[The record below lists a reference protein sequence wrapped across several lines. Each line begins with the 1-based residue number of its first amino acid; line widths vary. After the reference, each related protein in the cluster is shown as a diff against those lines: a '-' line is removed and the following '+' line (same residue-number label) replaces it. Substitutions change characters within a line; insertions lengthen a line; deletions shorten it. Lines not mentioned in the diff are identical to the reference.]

1 MQYLFLLVG
10 CLWWSASAFAQK
22 ILSTDELNGN
32 WAGTLTQHKSS
43 NSVAATYYFELA
55 ITARP
60 NGSVEG
66 RSYIKHEHYYGEF
79 AFRGFYRGG
88 ALHIEEHTL
97 TQRTAVQFFDWCYK
111 LMVLESS
118 IEKHI
123 YTLKG
128 SWQGT
133 SVSSTCTP
141 GQIVLHKM
149 QNA

>member
-1 MQYLFLLVG
+1 L
-10 CLWWSASAFAQK
+10 AQK
-22 ILSTDELNGN
+22 ILSADELNGN

-43 NSVAATYYFELA
+43 SSVSPTYYFEIA
-55 ITARP
+55 ITTHAD
-60 NGSVEG
+60 GTITGHSF
-66 RSYIKHEHYYGEF
+66 IKYEHYYGSF
-79 AFRGFYRGG
+79 DFRGFYRAGV
-88 ALHIEEHTL
+88 LHLEEHTL
-97 TQRTAVQFFDWCYK
+97 TQRTTVQFFDWCYK

-133 SVSSTCTP
+133 SISSTCAP